1 MDGRGE
7 VAQIG
12 RNGAVDLGG
21 EVSNLGREAAD
32 LGGEARGVVNEEEK
46 LRIFFSG
53 GGWVGRGSG
62 AEMGRSDGIFFC
74 VEDKHEGAG
83 GEN

>member
-53 GGWVGRGSG
+53 GGVG
-62 AEMGRSDGIFFC
+62 
-74 VEDKHEGAG
+74 GAG
-83 GEN
+83 ERRGDGEK